1 MTTPKRYLFA
11 IIDGGGTVPADTS
24 VIRAMVERGH
34 DVRVLADR
42 VLAPDID
49 RTGAE
54 HVVWDRAPQRPNL
67 DPQSVIMKD
76 WDTKTPFEAFGRVRD
91 GAMIGPAA
99 LFAADVRSEL
109 QRRPADVVVGN
120 FFVFGAQIAAEAEGV
135 PFAFLVSN
143 LLSFRGSGTPPLGP
157 GLKPA
162 RGPLGRARDAG
173 LNRVMAR
180 LFDKGLDQLNQVRR
194 ANGLEPIGSVLENF
208 ERADRLLLMTSSAFE
223 YESFTPPPNVRLVG
237 PRLDDPAWAG
247 DWTPPMGDDPLVLV
261 GMSSTFMDHADALQ
275 RVATALGG
283 LPVRGLVTTGPSL
296 PVDTIDA
303 PANVTVVER
312 APHSEILRQA
322 KVVVTHA
329 GHGTVIKALAAG
341 VPVVA
346 IPLGRDQLDNAARVV
361 HHGAGLRLK
370 PTAKPDAIAKA
381 VRRLLEEPSFSAAA
395 ERMAAA
401 IAAETAEDLAA
412 AELEALAS
420 LDSAAADELR
430 NSQSG
435 REAVPS

>member
-24 VIRAMVERGH
+24 VIRAMVDRGH

-42 VLAPDID
+42 VLAPDIAS
-49 RTGAE
+49 TGAE

-76 WDTKTPFEAFGRVRD
+76 WDAKTPFEAFGRVRD
-91 GAMIGPAA
+91 GAMVGPAA

-162 RGPLGRARDAG
+162 RGPLGRARDAA

-180 LFDKGLDQLNQVRR
+180 LFDKGLDQLNEVRR
-194 ANGLEPIGSVLENF
+194 ANGLEPIASVLENF

-237 PRLDDPAWAG
+237 PRLDDPAWVG
-247 DWTPPMGDDPLVLV
+247 SWTPPAGDEPLVLV

-275 RVATALGG
+275 RAATALAG
-283 LPVRGLVTTGPSL
+283 LPVRGLVTTGPAI
-296 PVDTIDA
+296 PVDDDRRARQRHRRGACAAQRGPAPRQGHRDPRGARHRAEGAGGGRAGRRDA
-303 PANVTVVER
+303 ARARPAGQRRPGGPPRGRPASQADGEAGCDRDGGAAR
-312 APHSEILRQA
+312 ARGAVL
-322 KVVVTHA
+322 
-329 GHGTVIKALAAG
+329 
-341 VPVVA
+341 
-346 IPLGRDQLDNAARVV
+346 LGRRRAHGRCDRSGDRRGSGCRRTRGACVAR
-361 HHGAGLRLK
+361 L
-370 PTAKPDAIAKA
+370 
-381 VRRLLEEPSFSAAA
+381 
-395 ERMAAA
+395 
-401 IAAETAEDLAA
+401 
-412 AELEALAS
+412 
-420 LDSAAADELR
+420 
-430 NSQSG
+430 G
-435 REAVPS
+435 RCR

>member
-1 MTTPKRYLFA
+1 MTSPKRYLFA

-24 VIRAMVERGH
+24 VMRALVERGH

-42 VLAPDID
+42 VLAPDIET
-49 RTGAE
+49 TGAE

-76 WDTKTPFEAFGRVRD
+76 WDAKTPFEAFARVRD
-91 GAMIGPAA
+91 GAMVGPAG

-120 FFVFGAQIAAEAEGV
+120 FFVFGAQIAAEAEDV

-143 LLSFRGSGTPPLGP
+143 LLSFQGSNTPPLGP

-162 RGPLGRARDAG
+162 RGPLGRTRDAA

-180 LFDKGLDQLNQVRR
+180 LFDKGLDQLNEVRW

-208 ERADRLLLMTSSAFE
+208 ERADRLLLMTSRAFE

-237 PRLDDPAWAG
+237 PRLEDPAWAG
-247 DWTPPMGDDPLVLV
+247 RWTPPAGNDPLVLV

-275 RVATALGG
+275 RVTTALGD
-283 LPVRGLVTTGPSL
+283 LPVRGLVTTGPTI
-296 PVDTIDA
+296 PVEAIDA
-303 PANVTVVER
+303 PSNVTVVER
-312 APHSEILRQA
+312 APHSEILRHA

-329 GHGTVIKALAAG
+329 GHGTVMKTLAAG
-341 VPVVA
+341 VPMVA
-346 IPLGRDQLDNAARVV
+346 IPLGRDQLDNAARVA

-370 PTAKPDAIAKA
+370 PKAGPEEIARA
-381 VRRLLEEPSFSAAA
+381 VRRVLDEPSFAAGA
-395 ERMAAA
+395 QRLADA
-401 IAAETAEDLAA
+401 IAAETAEDRAA
-412 AELEALAS
+412 AELEALAEQS
-420 LDSAAADELR
+420 TGAGSAP
-430 NSQSG
+430 
-435 REAVPS
+435 VPSAL

>member
-1 MTTPKRYLFA
+1 MNTPKRYLFA

-24 VIRAMVERGH
+24 VIRALVERGH

-42 VLAPDID
+42 VLAPDIET
-49 RTGAE
+49 TGAE
-54 HVVWDRAPQRPNL
+54 HVVWDRAPQRANL

-76 WDTKTPFEAFGRVRD
+76 WDTKTPFAAFARVRD

-99 LFAADVRSEL
+99 LFAADVRAEL

-143 LLSFRGSGTPPLGP
+143 LLSFPGSNTPPLGP
-157 GLKPA
+157 GLRPA
-162 RGPLGRARDAG
+162 RGPLGRARDASI
-173 LNRVMAR
+173 NRVMAR
-180 LFDKGLDQLNQVRR
+180 LFNKGLDQLNEVRR

-208 ERADRLLLMTSSAFE
+208 ERADRLLLMTSRAFE

-247 DWTPPMGDDPLVLV
+247 EWTPPPGEGPLVLV
-261 GMSSTFMDHADALQ
+261 GMSSTYMDHADVLQ
-275 RVATALGG
+275 RVTRALGE
-283 LPVRGLVTTGPSL
+283 LPVRGLVTTGPAVG
-296 PVDTIDA
+296 PEEIEA

-312 APHSEILRQA
+312 APHAEILRHA
-322 KVVVTHA
+322 SAVVTHA

-346 IPLGRDQLDNAARVV
+346 IPLGRDQLDNAARVA

-370 PTAKPDAIAKA
+370 AKASPEAIASA
-381 VRRLLEEPSFSAAA
+381 VQRVLDEPSFAAAA
-395 ERMAAA
+395 ERLADA
-401 IAAETAEDLAA
+401 IAAETAEDRAV
-412 AELEALAS
+412 AELEALADHT
-420 LDSAAADELR
+420 LGAGSAP
-430 NSQSG
+430 
-435 REAVPS
+435 VPSAL

>member
-1 MTTPKRYLFA
+1 MTQPKRYLFA

-24 VIRAMVERGH
+24 VIRALVERGH

-42 VLAPDID
+42 VLAPDLAT
-49 RTGAE
+49 TGAE

-76 WDTKTPFEAFGRVRD
+76 WDTKTPFEAFARVRD
-91 GAMIGPAA
+91 GAMVGPAG

-120 FFVFGAQIAAEAEGV
+120 FFVFGAQIAAEAEDV
-135 PFAFLVSN
+135 PFAFLVAN

-162 RGPLGRARDAG
+162 RGPLGQARDAA

-180 LFDKGLDQLNQVRR
+180 LFDKGLDQLNEVRR

-208 ERADRLLLMTSSAFE
+208 ERADRLLLMTSRAFE
-223 YESFTPPPNVRLVG
+223 YESFTPPPNVRVVG

-247 DWTPPMGDDPLVLV
+247 RWTPPAGNDPLVLV
-261 GMSSTFMDHADALQ
+261 GMSSTFMDHADTLQ
-275 RVATALGG
+275 RVTTALGD
-283 LPVRGLVTTGPSL
+283 LPVRGLVTTGPTI
-296 PVDTIDA
+296 PVAAIDA
-303 PANVTVVER
+303 PENVTVVER
-312 APHSEILRQA
+312 APHTEVLRHA
-322 KVVVTHA
+322 SAVVTHA

-346 IPLGRDQLDNAARVV
+346 IPLGRDQLDNAARVA

-370 PTAKPDAIAKA
+370 PKAAPEAIARA
-381 VRRLLEEPSFSAAA
+381 VQRVLDEPSFAAGA
-395 ERMAAA
+395 QRLATA
-401 IAAETAEDLAA
+401 IAAETAEDRAV
-412 AELEALAS
+412 AELEALAEQS
-420 LDSAAADELR
+420 MGAGSAP
-430 NSQSG
+430 
-435 REAVPS
+435 VPSAL